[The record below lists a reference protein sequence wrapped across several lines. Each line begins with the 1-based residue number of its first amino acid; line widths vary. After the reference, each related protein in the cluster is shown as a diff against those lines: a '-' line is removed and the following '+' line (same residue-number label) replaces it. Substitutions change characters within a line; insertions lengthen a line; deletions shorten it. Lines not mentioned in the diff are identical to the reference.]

1 MKPLY
6 LDHAATSWPKP
17 PAVEAEMSRFL
28 REVGANPGRSGH
40 HLSVEA
46 ARIVYAA
53 RETVA
58 ELFGVSDP
66 MRVVFGANLTEGLN
80 LALHG
85 LLRSGDHVVTSSLEH
100 NSMMRPLRTLETNG
114 VSVTTVPC
122 SPRAELDP
130 ADLEAAI
137 RPETRLIA
145 LVHASNVCGTLLPIR
160 EAARIAR
167 DHDLLLL
174 VDTAQTAGA
183 IPINMEGDGIDLMA
197 FTGHKSLMGP
207 MGTGGL
213 IIGERVDL
221 EELRPLKQGG
231 TGSRS
236 ELEEQPLFLPDRY
249 ESGTPNAMGLAG
261 LAAGARWVLEQGVET
276 IRQKEEALTRQLLEG
291 LEGIGAATVYGTGDA
306 SRQTAT
312 VSFTLEDWA
321 VSDLGL
327 LLDDEFGILCR
338 VGLHC
343 APSAHHTIGT
353 FPEGT
358 VRLGP
363 GPFIEPG
370 QIDLV
375 LSAIDALARRS
386 R

>member
-1 MKPLY
+1 
-6 LDHAATSWPKP
+6 
-17 PAVEAEMSRFL
+17 MSQFL

-46 ARIVYAA
+46 ARSVYGA
-53 RETVA
+53 RENIA
-58 ELFGVSDP
+58 ELLGMSDP

-85 LLRSGDHVVTSSLEH
+85 LLRTGDHVVTSSLEH
-100 NSMMRPLRTLETNG
+100 NSVMRPLRTLETHG
-114 VSVTTVPC
+114 VTVTTVPC
-122 SPRAELDP
+122 SPQGELDP
-130 ADLEAAI
+130 ADLTRAL
-137 RPETRLIA
+137 RPETKLMA

-167 DHDLLLL
+167 DRDLLLL

-183 IPINMEGDGIDLMA
+183 FPIDMEGDEIDLLA

-221 EELRPLKQGG
+221 EQLRPLQQGG

-236 ELEEQPLFLPDRY
+236 ELEEQPMFLPDRY
-249 ESGTPNAMGLAG
+249 ESGTPNAVGLAG
-261 LAAGARWVLEQGVET
+261 LAAGVRWVLDQGVET
-276 IRQKEEALTRQLLEG
+276 IRIKEQALTRQLLEG
-291 LEGIGAATVYGTGDA
+291 LEEIPGAMVLGTGDA

-312 VSFTLEDWA
+312 VSFNLEGWA
-321 VSDLGL
+321 VSELGL

-343 APSAHHTIGT
+343 APSAHLTLGS

-358 VRLGP
+358 IRLAP
-363 GPFIEPG
+363 GPFIESDQVG
-370 QIDLV
+370 EV
-375 LSAIDALARRS
+375 LSAIETLARRS